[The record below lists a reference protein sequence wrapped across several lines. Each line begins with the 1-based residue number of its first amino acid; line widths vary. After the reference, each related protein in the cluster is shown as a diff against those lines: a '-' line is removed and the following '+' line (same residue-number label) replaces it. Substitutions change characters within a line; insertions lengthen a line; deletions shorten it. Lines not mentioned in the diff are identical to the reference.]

1 MRKPCPPASNNGFAH
16 QQGLRH
22 LCHPFSR
29 PPRMFRDLYDYLY
42 HLAPTGGIPLKGT
55 GIVVALALILSH
67 GWALNNTA
75 KTQAF
80 LKAFPRT
87 YSWGV
92 ILLTIDFIWSEFALV
107 NMDMGEFFNMRD
119 KFMMIVAGGYI
130 AVLIYVKEFLAV
142 RALGALLLL
151 VAGPV
156 LTAAFLQP
164 QTSRLLLPIL
174 AYVWIIVGMF
184 FIGMPFLMRDW
195 VNNLISKP
203 QRWNLAVYGGIAYGA
218 VLLIAALLYY

>member
-1 MRKPCPPASNNGFAH
+1 
-16 QQGLRH
+16 
-22 LCHPFSR
+22 
-29 PPRMFRDLYDYLY
+29 MFRDLYDYLY

-67 GWALNNTA
+67 GWALKNTA

-92 ILLTIDFIWSEFALV
+92 ILLTIDFLWSEFALV

-119 KFMMIVAGGYI
+119 KFMMIVAGGYV

-195 VNNLISKP
+195 VNALISKP
-203 QRWNLAVYGGIAYGA
+203 QRWNLAVYGGIAYGI
-218 VLLIAALLYY
+218 VLLACAILFY

>member
-1 MRKPCPPASNNGFAH
+1 
-16 QQGLRH
+16 
-22 LCHPFSR
+22 
-29 PPRMFRDLYDYLY
+29 MFRDLYDYLY

-92 ILLTIDFIWSEFALV
+92 ILLTIDFLWAEFALV

-119 KFMMIVAGGYI
+119 KFMMIVAAGYV

-195 VNNLISKP
+195 VNTLISKP
-203 QRWNLAVYGGIAYGA
+203 QRWNLAVYSGIAYGF
-218 VLLIAALLYY
+218 VLLAAAFLYY

>member
-1 MRKPCPPASNNGFAH
+1 
-16 QQGLRH
+16 
-22 LCHPFSR
+22 
-29 PPRMFRDLYDYLY
+29 MFPDLYDYLY

-67 GWALNNTA
+67 GWALKNTA

-87 YSWGV
+87 YVWGL
-92 ILLTIDFIWSEFALV
+92 ILLTIGFLWSEFALA
-107 NMDMGEFFNMRD
+107 NMDMGEFYNMRD
-119 KFMMIVAGGYI
+119 KFMMIVAAGYVG
-130 AVLIYVKEFLAV
+130 VLIYVKEFLAV
-142 RALGALLLL
+142 RALGSLMLL

-195 VNNLISKP
+195 VNTLIAKP
-203 QRWNLAVYGGIAYGA
+203 QRWNLAIYGGIAYGV
-218 VLLIAALLYY
+218 VLLAAAILYY

>member
-1 MRKPCPPASNNGFAH
+1 
-16 QQGLRH
+16 
-22 LCHPFSR
+22 
-29 PPRMFRDLYDYLY
+29 MFRDLYDYLY

-87 YSWGV
+87 YSWGA

-195 VNNLISKP
+195 VNALIAKP
-203 QRWNLAVYGGIAYGA
+203 QRWNLAVYSGIAYGF
-218 VLLIAALLYY
+218 VLLAAAFLYY

>member
-1 MRKPCPPASNNGFAH
+1 
-16 QQGLRH
+16 
-22 LCHPFSR
+22 
-29 PPRMFRDLYDYLY
+29 MFPDLYDYLY

-55 GIVVALALILSH
+55 GIVVALALILTH
-67 GWALNNTA
+67 VWALKNTA

-80 LKAFPRT
+80 LKAFPRD
-87 YSWGV
+87 YKWGV
-92 ILLTIDFIWSEFALV
+92 ILLTIDFLWSEFALA

-119 KFMMIVAGGYI
+119 KFMMIVAGGYV
-130 AVLIYVKEFLAV
+130 AVLLYVKEFLAV
-142 RALGALLLL
+142 RALGSLMLL

-164 QTSRLLLPIL
+164 PLSRLLLPIL

-195 VNNLISKP
+195 VNTMITKP
-203 QRWNLAVYGGIAYGA
+203 LRWNLAVYGGIAYG
-218 VLLIAALLYY
+218 VLLLAAAILFY

>member
-1 MRKPCPPASNNGFAH
+1 MFA
-16 QQGLRH
+16 
-22 LCHPFSR
+22 
-29 PPRMFRDLYDYLY
+29 DLYDYLY
-42 HLAPTGGIPLKGT
+42 HQAPTGGIPLKGT
-55 GIVVALALILSH
+55 GIVVALGLIASH
-67 GWALNNTA
+67 VWALKNKD

-87 YSWGV
+87 YTWGA
-92 ILLTIDFIWSEFALV
+92 ILLTIDFLWAEFMLA
-107 NMDMGEFFNMRD
+107 NMDMGEFFTMRSN
-119 KFMMIVAGGYI
+119 FMYIVAGGYF
-130 AVLIYVKEFLAV
+130 AVLIYMKEFLAV
-142 RALGALLLL
+142 RALGSLMLL

-195 VNNLISKP
+195 VNALLARP
-203 QRWNLAVYGGIAYGA
+203 QRWNLAVYGGIDYGA
-218 VLLIAALLYY
+218 ALLIAAILFY

>member
-1 MRKPCPPASNNGFAH
+1 
-16 QQGLRH
+16 
-22 LCHPFSR
+22 
-29 PPRMFRDLYDYLY
+29 MFRDLYDYLY

-92 ILLTIDFIWSEFALV
+92 ILLTIDFLWSEFALV

-119 KFMMIVAGGYI
+119 KFMMIVAAGYV

-164 QTSRLLLPIL
+164 QVSRLLLPIL

-195 VNNLISKP
+195 VNTLISKP
-203 QRWNLAVYGGIAYGA
+203 QRWNLAVYGGIAYGI
-218 VLLIAALLYY
+218 VLLACAILFY

>member
-1 MRKPCPPASNNGFAH
+1 MFA
-16 QQGLRH
+16 
-22 LCHPFSR
+22 
-29 PPRMFRDLYDYLY
+29 DLYDYLY

-67 GWALNNTA
+67 GWVLKNKAA
-75 KTQAF
+75 AQAF
-80 LKAFPRT
+80 LKTFPRD
-87 YSWGV
+87 YKWGA
-92 ILLTIDFIWSEFALV
+92 ILLTIDFLWAEFALA
-107 NMDMGEFFNMRD
+107 NMDMGEFFNMRNT
-119 KFMMIVAGGYI
+119 FMMIVAGGYFG
-130 AVLIYVKEFLAV
+130 VLTYVKEFLAV
-142 RALGALLLL
+142 RALGSLLLL

-164 QTSRLLLPIL
+164 PVSRLLLPIL

-195 VNNLISKP
+195 VNAVIAKP

-218 VLLIAALLYY
+218 LLLVCALLFY